1 MAACVPQ
8 ENFMQQEAVFAVHWP
23 RAQRTQAVEPVAPR
37 LDDLSGKTIAFV
49 WDYLFRGDEIF
60 AIVQRELSA
69 RFPGLNF
76 IGHEVFGSTHGAD
89 EREVLERLPAK
100 LKELRVDAVV
110 SGMGC

>member
-1 MAACVPQ
+1 
-8 ENFMQQEAVFAVHWP
+8 MQQEPSYAVHWP
-23 RAQRTQAVEPVAPR
+23 RAQRMQAVEPVAAR
-37 LDDLSGKTIAFV
+37 LDGLSGKTVAFV

-60 AIVQRELSA
+60 AMVQRELTQ
-69 RFPGLNF
+69 RFPGISF

-100 LKELRVDAVV
+100 LKELRADAVI